1 MLAAAPD
8 CITPKVEIIPEP
20 ARDAEGRIICPSSD
34 GLPITWISTHWK
46 SMIYL
51 KEGIQS
57 YFEDRDDAF
66 VAGDLSWYPV
76 EGKPTVVVAPDVFV
90 AMGRPRGDRSS
101 YTQWEEDNVAPQVV
115 FEVLSEGSA
124 VLEMQRKMRSYSTH
138 GVLEYVIYDP
148 NAGVLDVRLRDGAGG
163 LIPLE
168 DSQGWTSGVLGL
180 SFWVSP
186 DGELSITMP
195 SGKRILLPQKMAAAR
210 REAEAA
216 KAAAAEK
223 AAALAQRLR
232 ELGIY
237 PVELS

>member
-1 MLAAAPD
+1 MLAAPPD

-34 GLPITWISTHWK
+34 GLPITWTSTHRKW
-46 SMIYL
+46 MIYL

-76 EGKPTVVVAPDVFV
+76 EGKPTVAVAPDVFV
-90 AMGRPRGDRSS
+90 AMGRPRGDLSS

-124 VLEMQRKMRSYSTH
+124 
-138 GVLEYVIYDP
+138 VLEYVIYDP

-195 SGKRILLPQKMAAAR
+195 SGKRILHPQKMAAAR